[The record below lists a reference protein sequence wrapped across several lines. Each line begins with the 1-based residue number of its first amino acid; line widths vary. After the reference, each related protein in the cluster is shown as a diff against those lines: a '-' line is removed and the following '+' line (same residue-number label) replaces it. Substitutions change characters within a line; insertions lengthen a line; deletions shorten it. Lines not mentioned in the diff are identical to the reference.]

1 MDSYNSIVSRA
12 LWPAFV
18 LGCLLSPSPAPPQQ
32 QRAQPPPQE
41 TQEPPEED
49 KSVTEK
55 EYAFNPVQAEKEVQI
70 GKFYFKKK
78 SWKAALGRF
87 QEALKWNPGYAEA
100 WLRIGETYEQM
111 KEPGRA
117 REAYAR
123 FLEMAPDDKNAA
135 RIRKK
140 AGVRNPSS

>member
-12 LWPAFV
+12 LRPAR
-18 LGCLLSPSPAPPQQ
+18 LLACLLCSLAALPQQ
-32 QRAQPPPQE
+32 QRPEPPSQE

-49 KSVTEK
+49 SSLTEK
-55 EYAFNPVQAEKEVQI
+55 EYAFNPVQAEKEVGI

-78 SWKAALGRF
+78 IWKAALGRF
-87 QEALKWNPGYAEA
+87 QEAARWNPGYAEA

-111 KEPGRA
+111 KEPELA

-123 FLEMAPDDKNAA
+123 FLELAPGDKSAA
-135 RIRKK
+135 KVRKK
-140 AGVRNPSS
+140 LGVRKPS